1 MAPGPAHAPSA
12 VRRSRTPIAASRDDA
27 FPAALPFEA
36 LDERIAIVGTAGSG
50 KTYAA
55 KGFVERLLET
65 GAHVTIVDPLGVWWG
80 LRASADGAAPG
91 YPVVVFGGRH
101 ADVPITADM
110 GTALGRMI
118 AREALVCIVD
128 LSELGSSA
136 ARRRFMAAF
145 AEGLYE
151 ANQEPLHLIRP
162 GHFSPDPN
170 LRQLTHAQERRAP
183 GNTAHARRGRSLGNR
198 RHACRRNRRSAKA
211 GPRSASAICPRSPP
225 SRPARG
231 AARHRHRPR
240 SQPRSGKS

>member
-1 MAPGPAHAPSA
+1 MDREHDIIRAARRQGSSIASGPARAPSA
-12 VRRSRTPIAASRDDA
+12 RRPSLRPIAPTRGDP
-27 FPAALPFEA
+27 FPTALPLDA

-80 LRASADGAAPG
+80 LRASVDGAAPG
-91 YPVVVFGGRH
+91 YRVAVFGGRH

-145 AEGLYE
+145 AEALYE
-151 ANQEPLHLIRP
+151 ANQEPLHLIL
-162 GHFSPDPN
+162 DEAD
-170 LRQLTHAQERRAP
+170 LWAP
-183 GNTAHARRGRSLGNR
+183 GRSKVGKAFSATSRKSSAAAVCAASSRG
-198 RHACRRNRRSAKA
+198 
-211 GPRSASAICPRSPP
+211 
-225 SRPARG
+225 
-231 AARHRHRPR
+231 
-240 SQPRSGKS
+240 